1 MKTENLNI
9 LISIINELK
18 KTLWFY
24 NDYNKTQIMNT
35 NKYNDLVVHVD
46 STIRNAQHLLDK
58 LESIA
63 QHVVKQQTAIVWVY
77 VPVERSG
84 LLSIFYQHGYVNHHC
99 TQQYFVLM
107 HIPNPQQTPLSS
119 VPTYGTAF
127 IKVLAL
133 ICRQNSE
140 TRQIEVLVV
149 RERFSQFR
157 SGREWKLVSGSVNH
171 NETIPCAVEREV
183 AEETGNIV
191 KFSRILGY
199 CHKVDVRFGQDEV
212 AFCCLV
218 DSGDN
223 NMTVLHNSTE
233 IAEYRWCTP
242 NELDYLWSRRNQ
254 AHFHYLERQCLR
266 KGVEI
271 WLERRRR

>member
-1 MKTENLNI
+1 MYMCTNI
-9 LISIINELK
+9 N
-18 KTLWFY
+18 
-24 NDYNKTQIMNT
+24 MNT

-46 STIRNAQHLLDK
+46 STIRNATQLLEK
-58 LESIA
+58 LESITQCVA
-63 QHVVKQQTAIVWVY
+63 KQQTAIVWVY

-99 TQQYFVLM
+99 TQKYFVLM

-133 ICRQNSE
+133 ICRRQNNE
-140 TRQIEVLVV
+140 TQVLVV

-183 AEETGNIV
+183 AEETGNNV
-191 KFSRILGY
+191 RFSRILGY

-218 DSGDN
+218 DGGQ
-223 NMTVLHNSTE
+223 NMTVLKRSTE

-242 NELDYLWSRRNQ
+242 NELEDLWSRRNQ

-271 WLERRRR
+271 WSRLR